1 MLQSYIYYLSVMY
14 SDQLLFAARQ
24 VHVVYTDQL
33 LGAALSYTLYLIT
46 INCVLIKVYVVREEE
61 MESKSPQDKNA
72 PKKSMPDA

>member
-1 MLQSYIYYLSVMY
+1 MY

-61 MESKSPQDKNA
+61 MESKTNKNA